1 MKGWNC
7 LRSWQF
13 SSVCYEGFAPV
24 SHSVIRRAARS
35 ANPATRGNIESAE
48 MTNTD
53 RKERKK
59 TMKRTMRH
67 TLSITAGA
75 AVLGAAQAA
84 SAQTEIEFWHA
95 FTGRLGDLVA
105 EQVETF
111 NSSQS
116 DYVVSASH
124 KGNYSE
130 TLNAGIAA
138 FRAGEQPHI
147 LMVFEVGTATMMAA
161 KGAIRPIY
169 QVMVDAGADFD
180 QTAYIGSVKGYY
192 TSPDGNMLSLPF
204 NSSTP
209 VLWVNRDKL
218 KEAGI
223 DPDTDLSTWEQ
234 VGAVLDELKEAGVDC
249 PLTTA
254 WQSWIHLENFSA
266 YHDVPFA
273 TKGNG
278 FDGTDTELAFNGP
291 AQVAHISAMGEWARD
306 GKFFYAGRRN
316 EGGANFRAGE
326 CALFTES
333 SAGYAGIKANAEFDF
348 AVRPLPYWKALTD
361 EPQNT
366 IIGGA
371 SLWVMEGHEDEE
383 YKGVAAYL
391 NFLSSTDIQAK
402 WHQDTGYLPITSAA
416 GDRTREMGFYETN
429 PGTDI
434 AVIQMTAREPTANSK
449 GLRLGSFDQI
459 RGIIDEEL
467 EAVWSG
473 DKDAQAAL
481 DSGVERGNVLLRRFE
496 RTAR

>member
-1 MKGWNC
+1 MKN
-7 LRSWQF
+7 L
-13 SSVCYEGFAPV
+13 
-24 SHSVIRRAARS
+24 
-35 ANPATRGNIESAE
+35 
-48 MTNTD
+48 
-53 RKERKK
+53 
-59 TMKRTMRH
+59 
-67 TLSITAGA
+67 
-75 AVLGAAQAA
+75 VLGAVALCSTALTPTLAVAQA
-84 SAQTEIEFWHA
+84 EIQFWHA

-111 NSSQS
+111 NNSQS
-116 DYVVSASH
+116 DYKVVASH

-138 FRAGEQPHI
+138 FRAGEQPNI
-147 LMVFEVGTATMMAA
+147 LMVFEVGTATMMSA
-161 KGAIRPIY
+161 KGAVKPVY
-169 QVMVDAGADFD
+169 QVMEDAGATFD
-180 QTAYIGSVKGYY
+180 QDAFIGSVKGYY
-192 TSPDGNMLSLPF
+192 TSTDGQMLSLPF

-209 VLWVNRDKL
+209 VLWVNKDAL

-223 DPDTDLSTWEQ
+223 AGDVDLSTWDK
-234 VGAVLDELKEAGVDC
+234 VGEVLDTLKASGNEC

-266 YHDVPFA
+266 YHNTPFA
-273 TKGNG
+273 TQDNG
-278 FDGTDTELAFNGP
+278 FAALDTELAFNSP
-291 AQVAHISAMGEWARD
+291 LQVKHIQTMGDWAKE

-333 SAGYAGIKANAEFDF
+333 SAGYAGIKNEAEFEF
-348 AVRPLPYWKALTD
+348 EVRPLPYWSEASGA
-361 EPQNT
+361 PQNT

-371 SLWVMEGHEDEE
+371 SLWVMEGHDAEE
-383 YKGVAAYL
+383 YKATAAFL

-416 GDRTREMGFYETN
+416 GDKTKADGFYNDN

-434 AVIQMTAREPTANSK
+434 AVMQMTAKEPTANSK

-473 DKDAQAAL
+473 DKTAQEAL
-481 DSGVERGNVLLRRFE
+481 DSAVERGNPLLRRFE
-496 RTAR
+496 QANR